1 VELACRGLTGRSPYR
16 CLRGEPQQREGARA
30 TIPYRRGIR
39 IDEATTINQPL
50 EPLYHFWR
58 QLDNLPYFMEHL
70 QSVNVI
76 DEKRSHWMAKGPAGR
91 QVEWDAEIV
100 NEVPNKMIGWR
111 SVAGSEI
118 DTAGSVHFHGAPG
131 GRGTEVRVELQ
142 YVPPGGAL
150 GAVFAKLEDAPHAY
164 EIFRAKQ
171 DGCIKVVLDPW
182 RTDQAISTFQAAD
195 NALAESIH
203 SESKEVV

>member
-1 VELACRGLTGRSPYR
+1 
-16 CLRGEPQQREGARA
+16 
-30 TIPYRRGIR
+30 
-39 IDEATTINQPL
+39 
-50 EPLYHFWR
+50 
-58 QLDNLPYFMEHL
+58 M
-70 QSVNVI
+70 
-76 DEKRSHWMAKGPAGR
+76 
-91 QVEWDAEIV
+91 
-100 NEVPNKMIGWR
+100 
-111 SVAGSEI
+111 AGSEI

-171 DGCIKVVLDPW
+171 DGCFKVVLDPW